1 MQILKGATAALVA
14 VFLLPVSIYGQT
26 SEKRPAPAP
35 EATVVLNEQFFNSFL
50 EAIFNNLKAPSAPL
64 TITPGDRAS
73 GSSSGDC
80 PSVIVLERQ
89 TGNVRTAVKLEQGK
103 VLAPLVFSGSYS
115 STLLG
120 CLEFS
125 GWANSEW
132 HLDFDPATQVL
143 RARIKIMNMWLE
155 GVPSLAQSSLT
166 RMVQAALDQRINPL
180 QILRVDQISG
190 IVPIAPSGGSLRLR
204 AREIAPDVLPGA
216 LYLRITYEF
225 LPEG

>member
-1 MQILKGATAALVA
+1 MQILKGAAAALIA
-14 VFLLPVSIYGQT
+14 VFFLPLSFYGQT
-26 SEKRPAPAP
+26 AETRPARAP

-73 GSSSGDC
+73 GSSSDGC

-89 TGNVRTAVKLEQGK
+89 NGNVRTAVKLEQGK

-115 STLLG
+115 SSLLG

-125 GWANSEW
+125 GWANTEW
-132 HLDFDPATQVL
+132 HLDFDHATQVL

-155 GVPSLAQSSLT
+155 GVPALAQGSLT
-166 RMVQAALDQRINPL
+166 RMLQAALDQRINPL

-204 AREIAPDVLPGA
+204 AREIVPEVLPGA
-216 LYLRITYEF
+216 LYLRVTYEF